1 MSWKWKLAQKLEF
14 VWWQRYLRN
23 KDTAVYLEWK
33 KRYWQDLLEKQS
45 GSLQLPGNSMILD
58 AGCGP
63 SGIFLV
69 LEGNQ
74 VDAIDSLLDKYE
86 LLPHFQPKN
95 VPWTTFRNL
104 PIEGLEETGKYDVIF
119 CLNAINHVKNLS
131 LCYDK
136 LVAALKPNGHLII
149 STDAHR
155 HNYLKKIFQLIPGD
169 MLHPV
174 QLDIREYEQLLTER
188 NMHIVRS
195 SLHKRE
201 PIFDYYIT
209 IAQKKAS

>member
-14 VWWQRYLRN
+14 IWWQRYFRK
-23 KDTAVYLEWK
+23 KDTSVYLDWK

-45 GSLQLPGNSMILD
+45 GFLPLPDNSMILD

-69 LEGNQ
+69 LEGNR

-86 LLPHFQPKN
+86 LLPHFQPEN
-95 VPWTTFRNL
+95 VSWTTFRKL
-104 PIEGLEETGKYDVIF
+104 PIEGLKETDKYDVIF
-119 CLNAINHVKNLS
+119 CLNAINHVNNLS
-131 LCYDK
+131 LCYDT
-136 LVAALKPNGHLII
+136 LVAALKPNGYLII

-155 HNYLKKIFQLIPGD
+155 HTYLKKIFQMIPGD

-174 QLDIREYEQLLTER
+174 QLDIHEYEQLLTER
-188 NMHIVRS
+188 DMHIVRT
-195 SLHKRE
+195 SLLKRE
-201 PIFDYYIT
+201 SIFDYYIT
-209 IAQKKAS
+209 ISQKKAS